1 MNQRLCLSQNLYL
14 IPTQVSKIITIT
26 AFVEM
31 KIKCIISAQKSLL
44 KEIPETAK
52 TPAST
57 KSVGEPTSSNAS
69 IGNIE
74 NSGATSSTP
83 TNSSPSQSLLENS
96 VDSDTRKG
104 NFRKPS
110 VIPTTSNSI
119 FRRYSSSVSS
129 PKRNAATPNSKG
141 KIGQRK
147 LAKGFVYL
155 FYPTF
160 A

>member
-1 MNQRLCLSQNLYL
+1 
-14 IPTQVSKIITIT
+14 
-26 AFVEM
+26 M

-52 TPAST
+52 TPVST
-57 KSVGEPTSSNAS
+57 KSVGETTSSNTS
-69 IGNIE
+69 IGNGE
-74 NSGATSSTP
+74 NSGASSTP

-119 FRRYSSSVSS
+119 FRRCNTSVSS
-129 PKRNAATPNSKG
+129 PKTNASTPNSKG
-141 KIGQRK
+141 EIGSLIK
-147 LAKGFVYL
+147 FSKSLVFLFFVLYL
-155 FYPTF
+155 HVLLLRIFF
-160 A
+160 LF